1 MILQKQIFSEDECNI
16 IINNTEKLQMFEWQ
30 KSDRKYT
37 SSQIY
42 KSNETIWIFDKLKD
56 YFEHETNNKLL
67 NNIERIHFHKFTIND
82 FFNKHNDLRD
92 ERLFSIG
99 VILNNDYEGGE
110 FVLYGNEKIFIDK
123 SIGNCYIFDAGIQ
136 HEILKVINGTR
147 YTLIVFIK
155 KDNIIFKK
163 YKNI

>member
-82 FFNKHNDLRD
+82 FMKLSSSGTPESKIINQIPIKSIFFIGLNFNDL
-92 ERLFSIG
+92 
-99 VILNNDYEGGE
+99 
-110 FVLYGNEKIFIDK
+110 K
-123 SIGNCYIFDAGIQ
+123 
-136 HEILKVINGTR
+136 
-147 YTLIVFIK
+147 
-155 KDNIIFKK
+155 
-163 YKNI
+163 